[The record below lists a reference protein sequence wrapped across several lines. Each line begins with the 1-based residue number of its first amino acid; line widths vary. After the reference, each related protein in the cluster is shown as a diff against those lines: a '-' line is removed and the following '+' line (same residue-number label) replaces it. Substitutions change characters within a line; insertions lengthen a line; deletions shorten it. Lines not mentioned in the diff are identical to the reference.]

1 MLNLFG
7 TLLALMIGESA
18 AGQGMFVGPES
29 PIAALA
35 APLLLTGLHAL
46 LAWQVASRWQ
56 FVRLQAAAAELHA
69 DPALRAEVAREREL
83 LLRHAAQLRL
93 GAEVMGLVL
102 FAVVCAVFGWTDYVR
117 NTLGVPEYLS
127 LLPVIAP
134 WLLMQAGGWLCQ
146 YLVERRVRG
155 GSWKLLA
162 YVQFQVGAVLAL
174 LVPVALVSAAFWA
187 IRQYSTV
194 AADLM
199 DSFQI
204 LSMVAQ
210 LLVALPLMLFAPLLV
225 RLAVR
230 AQPLPDGPLRR
241 RMVTLARDVG
251 AGVNQILVWRTGG
264 TTFVNAFAI
273 GILPPFKYVFV
284 TDALLK
290 TMHEDEVVAVFA
302 HELGHVKHR
311 HLLWLLGLVLSFL
324 LLLLAG
330 MYLMQ
335 QIPEEG
341 PYQVLLTA
349 VLVGYG
355 IFMGGYISRRF
366 ERQADNFAARHTHPE
381 LIGSVLLRLGATSR
395 RALKRAS
402 WRYFSLEQRV
412 RDIIQATAYPEVRR
426 RHMSELRRALSVAGL
441 VTLLAAAV
449 LAMPIRDDAVTGMAL
464 FSVNRFDRARVDAGA
479 AKTAGLRDS
488 ALARAD
494 AMAALGEDH
503 VQSADW
509 LRAIVE
515 GLDSGDCS
523 RLEAMILHA
532 RQRAE
537 GSADADERRAWDTE
551 LQQLLATEEGI
562 HRARAS
568 STRFAVEYDA
578 ALKRRGLK
586 PAER

>member
-7 TLLALMIGESA
+7 TLLALMIGEAA
-18 AGQGMFVGPES
+18 AGHGTFVGPES

-35 APLLLTGLHAL
+35 APLMLTGLHAL

-56 FVRLQAAAAELHA
+56 FNKLQAAAAELHA
-69 DPALRAEVAREREL
+69 DPSLRAEIVREREH

-102 FAVVCAVFGWTDYVR
+102 FAVLCAVFGWTDYVR
-117 NTLGVPEYLS
+117 ETLGVPEYLS

-146 YLVERRVRG
+146 FLVERQVRG
-155 GSWKLLA
+155 GAWKLIA
-162 YVQFQVGAVLAL
+162 YLRFQVGAVLAL
-174 LVPVALVSAAFWA
+174 LMPVALVSAALWA
-187 IRQYSTV
+187 IRQNSTV

-204 LSMVAQ
+204 LGMVAQ
-210 LLVALPLMLFAPLLV
+210 LLVTLPLMLLAPMLV

-241 RMVTLARDVG
+241 RMVSLARDVG
-251 AGVNQILVWRTGG
+251 ARVDQILVWRTGG
-264 TTFVNAFAI
+264 TSFVNAFAI
-273 GILPPFKYVFV
+273 GIVPPFKYVFV

-335 QIPEEG
+335 HIPEEG

-349 VLVGYG
+349 ALVGYG
-355 IFMGGYISRRF
+355 IFIGGYISRRF
-366 ERQADNFAARHTHPE
+366 ERQADDFAARHTHPE
-381 LIGSVLLRLGATSR
+381 LIGSVLLRLGVTSR

-412 RDIIQATAYPEVRR
+412 RDIIQAAAYPEVRR
-426 RHMSELRRALSVAGL
+426 RHASELRRALTAVGL
-441 VTLLAAAV
+441 VTLLAAAA
-449 LAMPIRDDAVTGMAL
+449 LAMPVREDAVTGMAL
-464 FSVNRFDRARVDAGA
+464 FSVNQFDRART
-479 AKTAGLRDS
+479 TASTAHATELRDR

-503 VQSADW
+503 AQSAAW

-523 RLEAMILHA
+523 RLEDMIREA
-532 RQRAE
+532 RKRAE
-537 GSADADERRAWDTE
+537 GSADAEDRQAWDTE
-551 LQQLLATEEGI
+551 LQQLLATEESI
-562 HRARAS
+562 KRARTGN
-568 STRFAVEYDA
+568 TRFAVEYEA
-578 ALKRRGLK
+578 ALQRRGLV
-586 PAER
+586 PAGR